1 MTQKITDA
9 LLNTNIDNISLN
21 CNLKLSM
28 TARFVGEKMVTC
40 YDNGV
45 YLIMSSYDLTDKEG
59 NIYSINCYFKDIV
72 GTIIDIDVKL

>member
-1 MTQKITDA
+1 MTQRITDA

-21 CNLKLSM
+21 CNLKLYM
-28 TARFVGEKMVTC
+28 VARFVDEKMVAC

-45 YLIMSSYDLTDKEG
+45 HLILRSYDLEDKEG

-72 GTIIDIDVKL
+72 GTIIDIDVK